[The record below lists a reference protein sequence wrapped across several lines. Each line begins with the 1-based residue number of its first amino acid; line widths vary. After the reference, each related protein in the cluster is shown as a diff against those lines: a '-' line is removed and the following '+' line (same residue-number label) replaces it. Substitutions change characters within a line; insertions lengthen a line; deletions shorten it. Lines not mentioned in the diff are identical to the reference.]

1 MSLLH
6 FFHKYIDFQSQGQ
19 DKIRLAKQKT
29 PVTNVLK
36 KEKKCAIT
44 ICVRVE
50 WLHDLWTFLKFIFLC
65 SASPFGTTPFEKKNC
80 WFYMTSPNYTLFRF
94 WSTLCIHSI
103 RSTERT
109 HFPKVKEQS
118 AQSSDFLYLATN
130 RLSQQHL
137 DNLPWVYTT
146 NLKHCTSTI
155 TNTYTIVLKLHN
167 YFDSKVFLK

>member
-1 MSLLH
+1 
-6 FFHKYIDFQSQGQ
+6 
-19 DKIRLAKQKT
+19 
-29 PVTNVLK
+29 
-36 KEKKCAIT
+36 
-44 ICVRVE
+44 
-50 WLHDLWTFLKFIFLC
+50 
-65 SASPFGTTPFEKKNC
+65 
-80 WFYMTSPNYTLFRF
+80 MTSPNYTLFRF

-155 TNTYTIVLKLHN
+155 TNTYTTTTSQQFSFKSIPQTISTKSQNKLVWAYTVSPSTSWKNVYFLYIFKLKL
-167 YFDSKVFLK
+167 F